1 MMTLFVLLFVV
12 PILSFALVGCAATAA
27 PYIPARDSTL
37 DSWADNFQT
46 LIAASPATY
55 GLTAPDAV
63 VITNAF
69 NVWHAAY
76 LVGGSTGSPPTP
88 VNPSTFTTVSVAAK
102 NSAKFAMIIIVR
114 SYAAQIR
121 LNPGVTNS
129 DKVALGLN
137 LPNNTPSPIP
147 VPLTFPLL
155 SIVSAGPGTQLI
167 RFADSAT
174 PALRAKPFGAVGMQ
188 LFRGVGVAAITDVA
202 LTNFLAQLTT
212 QPFQASFLIGDAGK
226 VATYFARWITRG
238 RPVGDAAAQ
247 VGPWSAP
254 VSQNI
259 AF

>member
-1 MMTLFVLLFVV
+1 MA
-12 PILSFALVGCAATAA
+12 SSA

-55 GLTAPDAV
+55 GLGAPDAV
-63 VITNAF
+63 AITNSF
-69 NVWHAAY
+69 NTWHAAY
-76 LVGGSTGSPPTP
+76 LVGGSTGSPPVP
-88 VNPSTFTTVSVAAK
+88 INPSTFTSVTVAAK
-102 NSAKFAMIIIVR
+102 NSAKFAMIIILR

-129 DKVALGLN
+129 DKIALGLN

-155 SIVSAGPGTQLI
+155 SIVGAGPGTHII

-188 LFRGVGVAAITDVA
+188 LYRGVAAAAIVDVNLTDWY
-202 LTNFLAQLTT
+202 AQLTT
-212 QPFQASFLIGDAGK
+212 QPFQSSFLIGDAGK

-254 VSQNI
+254 VSMNI

>member
-1 MMTLFVLLFVV
+1 M
-12 PILSFALVGCAATAA
+12 SAA

-37 DSWADNFQT
+37 DSWADNFST
-46 LIAASPATY
+46 LVTASPATY

-63 VITNAF
+63 AIANAF
-69 NVWHAAY
+69 ATWHAAY
-76 LVGGSTGSPPTP
+76 LLGGSTGSPPVP
-88 VNPSTFTTVSVAAK
+88 INPSTFTTVTVAAK
-102 NSAKFAMIIIVR
+102 NSAKFAMIVILR
-114 SYAAQIR
+114 TYASQIR
-121 LNPGVTNS
+121 INPGVTNA
-129 DKVALGLN
+129 DKIALGLN

-155 SIVSAGPGTQLI
+155 SIVSAGPGTQII

-174 PALRAKPFGAVGMQ
+174 PASRAKPFGAVGMQ
-188 LFRGVGVAAITDVA
+188 LFRGVGVAAITDVN
-202 LTNFLAQLTT
+202 LTDFYAQLTS

-238 RPVGDAAAQ
+238 RTVGEAAAQ
-247 VGPWSAP
+247 LGPWSAP

>member
-1 MMTLFVLLFVV
+1 M
-12 PILSFALVGCAATAA
+12 AASA

-46 LIAASPATY
+46 LVAASPATY

-63 VITNAF
+63 AITDAF
-69 NVWHAAY
+69 DTWHAAY
-76 LVGGSTGSPPTP
+76 LLGGSTGSPPVP
-88 VNPSTFTTVSVAAK
+88 VNPSTFTSVTVAAK
-102 NSAKFAMIIIVR
+102 NSAKFAMIIILR
-114 SYAAQIR
+114 SYASQVRI
-121 LNPGVTNS
+121 NPGVTNA
-129 DKVALGLN
+129 DKIALGLN

-155 SIVSAGPGTQLI
+155 SVVSAGPGTHTI

-174 PALRAKPFGAVGMQ
+174 PASRAKPFGAVGMQ
-188 LFRGVGVAAITDVA
+188 LYRGVGVAAITDVN
-202 LTNFLAQLTT
+202 LTDFLAQLTT
-212 QPFQASFLIGDAGK
+212 QPFLSEFLIGDTGK

-238 RPVGDAAAQ
+238 RPVGGAAAQ

-254 VSQNI
+254 VSMTI